1 MVDLTDLGDVKDW
14 LGFSTAQTAADV
26 RLGNLITSTS
36 ADFLRAIDRMD
47 FMEDVYTEARTG
59 DGGNR
64 LLLRHWPVTQITTLT
79 VAATAVTASADQ
91 VAVGFYIDTDMDIER
106 RRHLWLAGSAFTDGA
121 SIVIGYVAGYAAPPQ
136 DVSQAVLEWVCER
149 FKGRPGQGIASQ
161 REAGGEHVTYERAD
175 SMPATTAAVV
185 ERYLRTWPSTNKYRD
200 DRNQKITRINSTTT
214 TRISIKDAV
223 SGQ

>member
-1 MVDLTDLGDVKDW
+1 MVDLTELGDVKDW
-14 LGFSTAQTAADV
+14 LGFTTAQTAADV

-47 FMEDVYTEARTG
+47 FMQDVYTEVRTG

-64 LLLRHWPVTQITTLT
+64 ILLRHWPVMQVTTLT
-79 VAATAVTASADQ
+79 VAGAAVTASANQ
-91 VAVGFYIDTDMDIER
+91 VAAGFYIDMDMDIER
-106 RRHLWLAGSAFTDGA
+106 RRHLWLTGSSFTDTA
-121 SIVIGYVAGYAAPPQ
+121 PVVINYVAGYAAPPQ

-185 ERYLRTWPSTNKYRD
+185 ERYMRMWPSANKYRD
-200 DRNQKITRINSTTT
+200 DRDQKITRINRTTT
-214 TRISIKDAV
+214 ETLAGGPRK
-223 SGQ
+223 